1 MCKCAYR
8 NGPFRGF
15 CTHQPSM
22 KTSISQD
29 KGATSAVVKVSTNV
43 DQCLEMFLTIA
54 RRLNQTQ
61 MEQGI
66 PVMSYAKLVHMS
78 KMAEQ
83 QEKCTK
89 SIVIS

>member
-1 MCKCAYR
+1 
-8 NGPFRGF
+8 
-15 CTHQPSM
+15 M
-22 KTSISQD
+22 KKNWTE
-29 KGATSAVVKVSTNV
+29 KGARDASLAYPLSRSANDKDYFNIKKPQNHV
-43 DQCLEMFLTIA
+43 DQNKLFELTWYKY

-66 PVMSYAKLVHMS
+66 PAMSYAKLVRVS

>member
-1 MCKCAYR
+1 M
-8 NGPFRGF
+8 
-15 CTHQPSM
+15 
-22 KTSISQD
+22 
-29 KGATSAVVKVSTNV
+29 
-43 DQCLEMFLTIA
+43 
-54 RRLNQTQ
+54 Q

-66 PVMSYAKLVHMS
+66 PVMSYAKLVHMN

>member
-1 MCKCAYR
+1 M
-8 NGPFRGF
+8 GP
-15 CTHQPSM
+15 HVIP
-22 KTSISQD
+22 
-29 KGATSAVVKVSTNV
+29 
-43 DQCLEMFLTIA
+43 

-66 PVMSYAKLVHMS
+66 PVMSYAKLVRMS